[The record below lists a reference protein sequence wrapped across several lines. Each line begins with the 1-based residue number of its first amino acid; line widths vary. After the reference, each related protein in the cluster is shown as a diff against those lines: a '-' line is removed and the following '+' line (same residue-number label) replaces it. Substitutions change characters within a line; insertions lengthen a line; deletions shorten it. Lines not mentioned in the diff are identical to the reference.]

1 VPFGGRRHAN
11 GGLVSEA
18 TEQAA
23 ITRIRASRDEG
34 LTVRAIRDRV
44 AEQGMRLSHV
54 GVSHALKGFG

>member
-1 VPFGGRRHAN
+1 M
-11 GGLVSEA
+11 SEA